1 KYNLRFPGQVYDAE
15 TGKHYNA
22 NRDYDP
28 AGGRYIQSDP
38 IGLNGGQPSTYAYVD
53 GNPISGVDPLGLANS
68 GIPKQ
73 VPGTTNTVRID
84 PPHVPGQQ
92 SHAHIYDK
100 NGNLITAINKDGTG
114 SHGQCPDDL
123 PKNKK
128 LRDFLMKKGFALG
141 ALADIIFMKDW
152 VQSTMREIDP
162 TNSFGYDDP
171 SQMPYWMP
179 DQNGNF
185 HM

>member
-1 KYNLRFPGQVYDAE
+1 M
-15 TGKHYNA
+15 
-22 NRDYDP
+22 
-28 AGGRYIQSDP
+28 
-38 IGLNGGQPSTYAYVD
+38 
-53 GNPISGVDPLGLANS
+53 
-68 GIPKQ
+68 
-73 VPGTTNTVRID
+73 
-84 PPHVPGQQ
+84 
-92 SHAHIYDK
+92 
-100 NGNLITAINKDGTG
+100 ITAINKDGTG

-128 LRDFLMKKGFALG
+128 LRDFLMKKGFAIG

-179 DQNGNF
+179 YWMPDQNGNF